1 MKRIL
6 ILTFVMALATAM
18 AEAKTTPAKK
28 AKAAAGIQ
36 FTEGKWKQ
44 ILEKAKKEKKMI
56 FFDAYAS
63 WCGPCK
69 TMQKYVF
76 TQPNV
81 GEFYNKNFVNV
92 KIDMEEGE
100 GPQLAAMYP
109 LSAYPTLF
117 FMDSNGKVIKKSV
130 GGLDPDALINL
141 GKSVLKK

>member
-6 ILTFVMALATAM
+6 TLTFIMALATSSL
-18 AEAKTTPAKK
+18 EAKTTPTKK
-28 AKAAAGIQ
+28 GKAAAGIQ

-69 TMQKYVF
+69 AMQKYVF

-81 GEFYNKNFVNV
+81 GEFFNKNFVNV

-100 GPQLAAMYP
+100 GPQLAAIYP
-109 LSAYPTLF
+109 LDAYPTLF
-117 FMDSNGKVIKKSV
+117 FMDSNGKVINKNR